1 MIITMVLMGMVEVA
15 VHKVVKMI
23 TVWYFFMTAGISM
36 YMIFI
41 V

>member
-1 MIITMVLMGMVEVA
+1 MIITVIIMGMVKMA

-23 TVWYFFMTAGISM
+23 TVWYFFMTEGITV